1 MYGRKAYARYYN
13 MNPNGVMDL
22 LNLKQ
27 KELSDMTSKLFKF
40 GEEKAIAEKIYRQE
54 LRKELLLLRSHKM
67 PTTIINNLA
76 KGKEEIAELRLKRDI
91 AESKYYTCLS
101 AIENKR
107 LEIEVLRSKLT
118 WLREEF
124 YNS

>member
-1 MYGRKAYARYYN
+1 MN
-13 MNPNGVMDL
+13 INPNGVMEL
-22 LNLKQ
+22 LDLKQ
-27 KELSDMTSKLFKF
+27 KELSNMNLRLFKY
-40 GEEKAIAEKIYRQE
+40 GEEKARAEKIYRQE
-54 LRKELLLLRSHKM
+54 LRKELLILRQQKI
-67 PTTIINNLA
+67 PTTIINDLA
-76 KGKEEIAELRLKRDI
+76 KGKEEISNLRYERDFS
-91 AESKYYTCLS
+91 ESKYYTCLS